1 MSDIVL
7 KAAFEPHKITKASFK
22 PIGQHVIVSG
32 MEFTERF
39 TKSGIVLLNDDMKS
53 HGIRPRWAQVYA
65 LGPDFNA
72 INDIEV
78 GKWIYIT
85 HGRWTRGVDIE
96 DETGKHTLRRV
107 DPDDIL
113 LISDEPVNDETIGDK
128 GV

>member
-1 MSDIVL
+1 MTVPL
-7 KAAFEPHKITKASFK
+7 KSAFDAHHISKESFRPLGK
-22 PIGQHVIVSG
+22 HIIVSK

-39 TKSGIVLLNDDMKS
+39 TKGGIVLLNDDMKS

-65 LGPDFNA
+65 IGPDFKD
-72 INDIEV
+72 NDIEV

-85 HGRWTRGVDIE
+85 HGRWTRGIDIE

-113 LISDEPVNDETIGDK
+113 LISDEPVNDLTIGEK